1 MKTELEFQG
10 VYKSFSDLQVLE
22 NVSFSVGKGEFVVI
36 VGPSGCGKST
46 LLRMV
51 AGLERPSRGEVL
63 SRGEPI
69 KSPSPERMMI
79 FQEPAL
85 FPWLTVERNVAFG
98 LELAGVSKEERQ
110 EKVNQMLERVG
121 LGDFRHFYPSQLSG
135 GMKQRAS
142 IARAFVMDPEILLMD
157 EPYGALDALT
167 RMAMQNELL
176 SLWEGSGKTVL
187 FITHDVDEAIA
198 LGDRVLVM
206 RARPGKVI
214 EELVI
219 DLPRPRNR
227 SGEGFS
233 TLRQEIL
240 ELLGVHPKG

>member
-1 MKTELEFQG
+1 
-10 VYKSFSDLQVLE
+10 
-22 NVSFSVGKGEFVVI
+22 
-36 VGPSGCGKST
+36 GCGKST

-63 SRGEPI
+63 TRGEPI
-69 KSPSPERMMI
+69 ESPSPERMMI

-110 EKVNQMLERVG
+110 GKVNQMLEKVG
-121 LGDFRHFYPSQLSG
+121 LRDFRHFYPSQLSG

-227 SGEGFS
+227 SGERFS
-233 TLRQEIL
+233 TLRHEIL

>member
-10 VYKSFSDLQVLE
+10 VYKSFSDLRVLE

-69 KSPSPERMMI
+69 ESPSPERMMI

-110 EKVNQMLERVG
+110 EKVNLMLERVG
-121 LGDFRHFYPSQLSG
+121 LADFRHFYPSQLSG

-167 RMAMQNELL
+167 RMEMQNELL

-227 SGEGFS
+227 SGERFS